1 MAIGTKTGGRIKG
14 TPNKNTAELREQFQ
28 QLVNDNIDL
37 LNDDIK
43 ALEPKDRIKAI
54 LDLSKFI
61 LPTLKATELT
71 GSTENGIT
79 PVVIQFEFGD
89 D

>member
-1 MAIGTKTGGRIKG
+1 MAIGTKTGGRAKG

-28 QLVNDNIDL
+28 QLVNDNINL

-71 GSTENGIT
+71 GATENGIN